1 MEQQKIL
8 FRISQ
13 LLSRFTEQVK
23 ILNSNAEFSINI
35 HAENILIDVLNVIFD
50 CELKNVN
57 YKVNKIYP
65 SIDLRDNNKRIA
77 IQVTSSSNLNKIKH
91 TLSEFIA
98 NELYKDFDTLY
109 IYIITEKQTSY
120 KQESIDDI
128 IKNQF
133 VFPIEHIIDKKDLY
147 LKLNAMNDIHKI
159 KKVCQ
164 LLENQFADNN
174 ERNKWNLYCSGLDEY
189 DQYIINLYSYLD
201 IKGFSPRINNTIVR
215 LNLDKIYVPLK
226 FKFDFSNNDDKISSR
241 EKMKSYDI
249 VTALEYYDRI
259 VVLGDPGSGKSTSLK
274 YLAYTICLRRTD
286 NNWLQSYIP
295 VLIKATDYAKYNANT
310 GKSLSEYIIDI
321 NAKYGLLFSKCL
333 DKNELIVLI
342 DGLDEINITSQR
354 HLVVDKINSFTAQ
367 YPAMKF
373 IVSSRIVGYKETR
386 LSCRFF
392 HFEVEKLSDNQI
404 FSFLNNWY
412 SSISSY
418 SDNNLEKA
426 FEDANSLFLSIKKNS
441 SVYKLACNPLLITI
455 IALINFQGNKLPEKR
470 ASLYEISTATL
481 LDNWVKLR
489 ANHRNNIDREILI
502 ELLAIIAFHIHESD
516 SSGLIPE
523 KELKEILRREYSK
536 IYPYLPL
543 KELKQDIQDIINFL
557 REDAGFLFEKGFNE
571 NGEALFG
578 FFHLTFQEYYAAI
591 EFCTKW
597 KEGGMKDNFKSYIYN
612 SSWTEVIKLAAS
624 LFRINEPTREG
635 RKTTTKFVADI
646 LKTEVILPETA
657 HNLYLVC
664 QILKDDVEIEFDSLK
679 AIIDD
684 LFKRLKEDKSIDYPS
699 LDIYERCFCSIL
711 QSTCYQDY
719 LLKRITETIQINT
732 IPNLSKRL
740 IHMLMDIS
748 DSPKV
753 YGYLLSVLQSNIMD
767 NKVYMFEW
775 RTVFPVADIV
785 RTEQFRTEIVK
796 YVNSLDYS
804 KIYNGNLPIQYTCCF
819 DESIDDWLFSI
830 DSLNDDRMKKDLIDF
845 YVFSW
850 GISDVDNLKQ
860 YYEVVR
866 SKYPRFDLSRI
877 ENYLAKLERYNS
889 FGLKKYP
896 ILILDDVEIYEI
908 KDKVSSYAMKHNE
921 EIKVVYKIFESKLFE
936 PYLGKKAKSFVQ
948 FCNMVITA
956 CNSVSKEILIQN
968 KEEMDLLIEY
978 CCTIHWAANIQ
989 LNEAKFYA
997 LSHLF
1002 VGEEADE
1009 KLLRWLKNDL
1019 FKPYKP
1025 IIFVKSF
1032 NKSTF
1037 EDQVKSSSL
1046 DIFDKIALLKIV
1058 NPQFKDNDL
1067 LFTAIEEY
1075 NKIDSSEKK
1084 EECKAIIHSIM

>member
-1 MEQQKIL
+1 MEQQKLL

-13 LLSRFTEQVK
+13 LLSRFSEQVR

-50 CELKNVN
+50 CELENVN
-57 YKVNKIYP
+57 YEENKTYP
-65 SIDLRDNNKRIA
+65 SIDLRDKNKRIA

-120 KQESIDDI
+120 KQESIEDI
-128 IKNQF
+128 IKNKF

-159 KKVCQ
+159 ENVCQ
-164 LLENQFADNN
+164 LLETQFADNN

-215 LNLDKIYVPLK
+215 LDIDKIYVPLK
-226 FKFDFSNNDDKISSR
+226 FKFDFSNNDNTVSSR
-241 EKMKSYDI
+241 KKRNDYDI
-249 VTALEYYDRI
+249 VTALENYDRI

-274 YLAYTICLRRTD
+274 YLAYTICLRRSEI
-286 NNWLQSYIP
+286 NWLQSCVP
-295 VLIKATDYAKYNANT
+295 VFIKATDYAKYYAET
-310 GKSLSEYIIDI
+310 GKNLSEYIIDI
-321 NAKYGLLFSKCL
+321 DNKYGFLFSKSL
-333 DKNELIVLI
+333 EDNELIVLF

-354 HLVVDKINSFTAQ
+354 HLVVDKINSFIAQ

-392 HFEVEKLSDNQI
+392 HFEVENFSDDQI
-404 FSFLNNWY
+404 ISFLYNWY

-418 SDNNLEKA
+418 SDKNLEKA
-426 FEDANSLFLSIKKNS
+426 SEDAVSLFHSIKQNP

-455 IALINFQGNKLPEKR
+455 IALINFQGKKLPEKR
-470 ASLYEISTATL
+470 ASLYEISTTTL
-481 LDNWVKLR
+481 LDNWVELR

-502 ELLAIIAFHIHESD
+502 ELLSIIAFHIHETY

-523 KELKEILRREYSK
+523 KELKGLLKCEYSK
-536 IYPYLPL
+536 IHPYLSS
-543 KELKQDIQDIINFL
+543 KELRQDITDIIDFL
-557 REDAGFLFEKGFNE
+557 REDAGFLFEKGYNE

-578 FFHLTFQEYYAAI
+578 FIHLTFQEYYAAI

-597 KEGGMKDNFKSYIYN
+597 KEGGIKDNFKSYIYN

-624 LFRINEPTREG
+624 LFKYNDPTRGG
-635 RKTTTKFVADI
+635 RKTTTEFVADI
-646 LKTEVILPETA
+646 LKTEDILPETA

-664 QILKDDVEIEFDSLK
+664 QILKDNVEIEFDSLK

-684 LFKRLKEDKSIDYPS
+684 LFNRLKEDKSIDYRS
-699 LDIYERCFCSIL
+699 LDIYKRCFCSIL

-719 LLKRITETIQINT
+719 LLKRITETIQLTSIAS
-732 IPNLSKRL
+732 LSKRL
-740 IHMLMDIS
+740 IHMLMDVS

-753 YGYLLSVLQSNIMD
+753 YDYLLSVLQSNNMD

-775 RTVFPVADIV
+775 STVFPVADIV
-785 RTEQFRTEIVK
+785 RTEQFRTAIVK

-804 KIYNGNLPIQYTCCF
+804 NIYNGNLPTQYTCCF
-819 DESIDDWLFSI
+819 EESIDDWLFSI
-830 DSLNDDRMKKDLIDF
+830 DLLNNVRMKKDLIDF

-860 YYEVVR
+860 YYEAVR
-866 SKYPRFDLSRI
+866 SKYPRFNLCRI
-877 ENYLAKLERYNS
+877 ENYLAKLERYDS
-889 FGLKKYP
+889 FGLKQYP
-896 ILILDDVEIYEI
+896 ILKLDDVEIYEI
-908 KDKVSSYAMKHNE
+908 KDRVSSYAMKHNE
-921 EIKVVYKIFESKLFE
+921 EIMVVDKFFESELFE
-936 PYLGKKAKSFVQ
+936 PYLGEKAKSFVQ
-948 FCNMVITA
+948 FCNMVISA
-956 CNSVSKEILIQN
+956 CNSQSKEISIRN

-978 CCTIHWAANIQ
+978 CSTIHWAANMQ
-989 LNEAKFYA
+989 QNEAKLYA

-1009 KLLRWLKNDL
+1009 GLLRWLKKDFFQFYNSIIIV
-1019 FKPYKP
+1019 KP
-1025 IIFVKSF
+1025 F
-1032 NKSTF
+1032 NISAF
-1037 EDQVKSSSL
+1037 ENQVKSSSL
-1046 DIFDKIALLKIV
+1046 DVFDKIALLKIV
-1058 NPQFKDNDL
+1058 YPQFKDNDL
-1067 LFTAIEEY
+1067 LSKAIEEY
-1075 NKIDSSEKK
+1075 NRIASSDKR